1 MNGSKIPIS
10 QEFLFY
16 KGTVGNN
23 AEWKNRSSGAYI
35 FRPNGTDPY
44 AINEKV
50 EFKVFEG
57 DLVSEVH
64 QVFNDWLAQTIRI
77 YGGENHVEFDW
88 IVGPLPWE

>member
-1 MNGSKIPIS
+1 M
-10 QEFLFY
+10 
-16 KGTVGNN
+16 GNN

-50 EFKVFEG
+50 QFEVFEG

-77 YGGENHVEFDW
+77 YGDENYVEFDW